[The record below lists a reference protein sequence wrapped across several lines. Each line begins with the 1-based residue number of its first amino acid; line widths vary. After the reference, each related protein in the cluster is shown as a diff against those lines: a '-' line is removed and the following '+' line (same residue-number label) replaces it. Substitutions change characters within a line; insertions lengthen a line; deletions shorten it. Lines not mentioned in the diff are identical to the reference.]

1 MQHILLK
8 CVIGLAS
15 LSLMASSVYG
25 QAAFVRGST
34 VIFEDNLKHEKAG
47 EFPSQWR
54 LVRGS
59 AEVARYEGENVLSLL
74 VTRTEVAPLMREKSY
89 LPQAFT
95 IEFDYLMNDL
105 RQHAYEVSFFNENGR
120 RSGTLRFN
128 GERFTLG
135 GRGGTVAEGS
145 TSETRAGFQPGWRRL
160 ALSFN
165 QHELRI
171 FSDGVRVLNVP
182 RFEEEL
188 RSFQIQGG
196 RPSNARPNSDAFIR
210 NVVVAEGGMP
220 LYERVMSEGRFST
233 TEIQFDVNRAD
244 IRPESAGVIDQ
255 IFQLMRDHKDLRFSV
270 EGHTDSDGNVEL
282 NQRLS
287 QQRAESVVRALA
299 EKGVS
304 PDRLTAKGWGAS
316 RPVADNATEEGKAQN
331 RRVEFVRL
339 ETTE

>member
-8 CVIGLAS
+8 CVISLAA
-15 LSLMASSVYG
+15 LTLMAAAAHG
-25 QAAFVRGST
+25 QAEFERGSK
-34 VIFEDNLKHEKAG
+34 VIFEDNLKHEKTG

-54 LVRGS
+54 LVKGS
-59 AEVARYEGENVLSLL
+59 AEVARHEGENVLSLL

-105 RQHAYEVSFFNENGR
+105 RQHAYEIKFFNDNGR

-135 GRGGTVAEGS
+135 GRSGTVSEGN

-165 QHELRI
+165 QHELRV
-171 FSDGVRVLNVP
+171 FNDGVRVLNVP

-188 RSFQIQGG
+188 RSFLIHGG
-196 RPSNARPNSDAFIR
+196 RPNNAKPNSDAFIR

-220 LYERVMSEGRFST
+220 LYERVMSEGSFST
-233 TEIQFDVNRAD
+233 TEIQFDVNKAD
-244 IRPESAGVIDQ
+244 IKPESAGIINQV
-255 IFQLMRDHKDLRFSV
+255 FQLMRDHQDLRFSV
-270 EGHTDSDGNVEL
+270 EGHTDSDGDAEL

-287 QQRAESVVRALA
+287 QQRAESVVRALI
-299 EKGVS
+299 EKGIS

-316 RPVADNATEEGKAQN
+316 KPVADNATEEGKAKN

-339 ETTE
+339 

>member
-1 MQHILLK
+1 MRHVYLNFFISVVVLIL
-8 CVIGLAS
+8 ATT
-15 LSLMASSVYG
+15 AAHA
-25 QAAFVRGST
+25 QAEFLRGST
-34 VIFEDNLKHEKAG
+34 IIFEDNLKYEKTG

-54 LVRGS
+54 LVKGS
-59 AEVARYEGENVLSLL
+59 VEVAAHEGGNVLSLL

-105 RQHAYEVSFFNENGR
+105 RQHAYELTFFNDNGR
-120 RSGTLRFN
+120 KSGLLRIT
-128 GERFTLG
+128 GERFILNSS
-135 GRGGTVAEGS
+135 RGGAVSEGN

-165 QHELRI
+165 QHELRV
-171 FSDGVRVLNVP
+171 FCDGVRVLNVP

-188 RSFQIQGG
+188 RSFLIHGG
-196 RPSNARPNSDAFIR
+196 RPNNAKPNSNAFIR

-220 LYERVMSEGRFST
+220 LYDRVMSEGSFST
-233 TEIQFDVNRAD
+233 TEIQFDVNKAD
-244 IRPESAGVIDQ
+244 IKPESSTTIDQ
-255 IFQLMRDHKDLRFSV
+255 VFQLMRDHQDLRFSV
-270 EGHTDSDGNVEL
+270 EGHTDSDGDSEL

-287 QQRAESVVRALA
+287 QQRAESVVRALIDR
-299 EKGVS
+299 GIS

-316 RPVADNATEEGKAQN
+316 KPVADNATEQGKAQN

-339 ETTE
+339 